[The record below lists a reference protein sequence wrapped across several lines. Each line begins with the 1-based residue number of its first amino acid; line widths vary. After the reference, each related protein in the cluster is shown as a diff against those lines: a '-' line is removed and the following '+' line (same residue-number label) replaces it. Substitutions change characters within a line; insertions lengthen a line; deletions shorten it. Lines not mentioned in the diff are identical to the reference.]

1 MLEIQL
7 NKRIEGI
14 HRMSAEEL
22 KSGLARLLDDIRKRG
37 IKKTMEQSPWLLS
50 NIIGKLLKIDSAR
63 YFGEAPE
70 VSDMFM
76 DLFWE
81 GVGLRA
87 VISEEL
93 RSALDKTTR
102 TIHVNIEASDS
113 PLKGH
118 FIASRGKLSGGSGM
132 VHFKEEDYRLM
143 GPTEVLLQLLMGE
156 LALGFSN
163 LRLQTAGHSGFASLV
178 ASLLRGVSSSIK
190 SVRS

>member
-37 IKKTMEQSPWLLS
+37 VEKTVEESPGLLS
-50 NIIGKLLKIDSAR
+50 KIIGKLLKIDSAR

-81 GVGLRA
+81 AVGLRA

-113 PLKGH
+113 PLKSH
-118 FIASRGKLSGGSGM
+118 FIASKGKLSGGSGM

-178 ASLLRGVSSSIK
+178 ASIIRGVSSSIK
-190 SVRS
+190 SVKS

>member
-37 IKKTMEQSPWLLS
+37 IKKTMEQSPGLLS
-50 NIIGKLLKIDSAR
+50 NIIGKLLEIDSAR

-81 GVGLRA
+81 GVIG
-87 VISEEL
+87 IG
-93 RSALDKTTR
+93 DPIQKNR
-102 TIHVNIEASDS
+102 TFMTGQH
-113 PLKGH
+113 
-118 FIASRGKLSGGSGM
+118 
-132 VHFKEEDYRLM
+132 
-143 GPTEVLLQLLMGE
+143 Q
-156 LALGFSN
+156 
-163 LRLQTAGHSGFASLV
+163 GFAQ
-178 ASLLRGVSSSIK
+178 RI
-190 SVRS
+190 R

>member
-37 IKKTMEQSPWLLS
+37 IKKTMEQSPRLLS
-50 NIIGKLLKIDSAR
+50 NIIGKLLEIDSAR

-102 TIHVNIEASDS
+102 TIHVNIEASDR
-113 PLKGH
+113 P
-118 FIASRGKLSGGSGM
+118 
-132 VHFKEEDYRLM
+132 
-143 GPTEVLLQLLMGE
+143 P
-156 LALGFSN
+156 
-163 LRLQTAGHSGFASLV
+163 
-178 ASLLRGVSSSIK
+178 
-190 SVRS
+190 